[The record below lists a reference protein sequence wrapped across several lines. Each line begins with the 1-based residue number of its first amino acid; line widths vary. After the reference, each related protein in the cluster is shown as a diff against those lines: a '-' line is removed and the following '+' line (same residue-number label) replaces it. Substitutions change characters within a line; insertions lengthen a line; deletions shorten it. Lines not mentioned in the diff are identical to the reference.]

1 MEKLYHG
8 IETFKKAHFH
18 RDRAFYRQL
27 SRQQCP
33 EAFFIT
39 CADSRIDP
47 NLVTQSRPGDLF
59 IVRNVGNLIPPHGS
73 IGDANSMAAALEF
86 AVQVLQ
92 VADIIV
98 CGHSGCGAMQA
109 LLEDDGSGEEPSH
122 LRGWLQIAA
131 PVKERVQQRCTTS
144 STAHQL
150 RMLEQENVLE
160 QIENLRTYPFINAA
174 FLEGRLRIHGWYY
187 DIAGG
192 TVSFY
197 EPEAARFE
205 RIA

>member
-1 MEKLYHG
+1 MEKLYQG
-8 IETFKKAHFH
+8 VQTFQKAHF
-18 RDRAFYRQL
+18 RREKEFFRQL
-27 SRQQCP
+27 SRQQSP
-33 EAFFIT
+33 DALFIT

-59 IVRNVGNLIPPHGS
+59 IVRNVGNIIPPHGS
-73 IGDANSMAAALEF
+73 IQDKNSVAAAIEF
-86 AVQVLQ
+86 AVLGLQ

-98 CGHSGCGAMQA
+98 CGHSGCGAMRT
-109 LLEDDGSGEEPSH
+109 LLENDGGLEETPH
-122 LRGWLQIAA
+122 LRDWLQVAA
-131 PVKERVQQRCTTS
+131 PVKVRIMLRCTA
-144 STAHQL
+144 STAAHRL
-150 RMLEQENVLE
+150 RLLEQENVLE
-160 QIENLRTYPFINAA
+160 QIENLRSYPFVNAA
-174 FLEGRLRIHGWYY
+174 VLEGRLRVHGWYY